1 MDHEKAIQLNELL
14 DKLADQLNISKEKEE
29 RAVTAYR
36 SVGGWLDDDPRVDD
50 GEIYPQ
56 GSFRLGTVVRPLS
69 GDDDGYD
76 IDLVYCMPS
85 LVAEP
90 AKLIKAIPGERL
102 REHGTY
108 GPKLEPEGKRCWTLA
123 YGGFHMDILP
133 CTDDV
138 AATSGTAIRLTH
150 RQADGSYRDKF
161 SDPRSYADWFEERM
175 GDSLAIAK
183 ERYAGEI
190 SCSVDDVKT
199 FQVHT
204 ILQKAVQI
212 LKHHRNLM
220 FGDDADAPI
229 SIIITT
235 LAALGYS
242 GEEGV
247 YDALRSILDRMDGF
261 IEQGP
266 RGYRIENP
274 VDPKENFADKWNE
287 EPAKARAFFRWLD
300 KVRADLA
307 AMEGARSMIELHAS
321 LEDLAGGIMA
331 KRAYRAYGERLKDS
345 RNQGKLFASAAGLS
359 SASTASG
366 SSAVPVKRH
375 TFYG

>member
-1 MDHEKAIQLNELL
+1 MDQEKAIQLNELL
-14 DKLADQLNISKEKEE
+14 DKLADQLNISKEKED
-29 RAVTAYR
+29 RAVTAYG

-76 IDLVYCMPS
+76 IDLVYCMSS
-85 LVAEP
+85 LVAAP

-123 YGGFHMDILP
+123 YEGFHMDILP

-138 AATSGTAIRLTH
+138 AAASGTAIRLTH
-150 RQADGSYRDKF
+150 RREDGSYSDKF
-161 SDPRSYADWFEERM
+161 SDPRSYADWFEGRM

-199 FQVHT
+199 FQVRT
-204 ILQKAVQI
+204 TLQKAVQI

-220 FGDDADAPI
+220 FEDDDDAPI

-242 GEEGV
+242 GEAGV
-247 YDALRSILDRMDGF
+247 YDALRSILGRMDGF

-287 EPAKARAFFRWLD
+287 EPAKARAFFRWLYQA
-300 KVRADLA
+300 RTDLA
-307 AMEGARSMIELHAS
+307 AMETARGMVQLHEA
-321 LEDLAGGIMA
+321 LENFAGGTMA
-331 KRAYRAYGERLKDS
+331 NRAYKAYGEGIKES
-345 RNQGKLFASAAGLS
+345 RNGGRLFASAAGVA
-359 SASTASG
+359 SAAAAPAAN
-366 SSAVPVKRH
+366 AVPVKGH